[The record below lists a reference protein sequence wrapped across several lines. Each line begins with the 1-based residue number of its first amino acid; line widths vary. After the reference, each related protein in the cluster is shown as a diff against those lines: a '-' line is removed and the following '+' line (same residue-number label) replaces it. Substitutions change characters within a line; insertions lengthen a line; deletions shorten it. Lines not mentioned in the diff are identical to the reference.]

1 LHLIKS
7 NPLRKQIFIFL
18 FFYSI
23 HFFVFSQQRLENSNL
38 DSILKRHYKFGN
50 ISNIGGGVALIDTQ
64 NLYAK
69 NCILSGTELIWKS
82 GKLIYLLNG
91 TGRFYSANS
100 GEYKR
105 EDQTCYGGA
114 NFGSINF
121 AYKDTLY
128 SLGGYGFWQYNS
140 ATRYY
145 KETLKEW
152 DMIPSNQIDGFSRG
166 LNAFVSYGR
175 LDSSIYVIYKKVENE
190 YLSNAKSNDTVFIQ
204 RFDLIQKKWWS
215 SPRILNNQ
223 IAKDFGDISIIQE
236 TGLGLLI
243 HTRQKPFALLLDF
256 PRNRA
261 FEIDPRVSSDLIQ
274 YIKKIENGLSFYDDE
289 KIYLLDISKNAL
301 VQFFFKKDQLK
312 FSAINIYEQLEPAF
326 IFKELRVNLWI
337 LILGALIFTFTL
349 FIVFRRA
356 WAYRIEMPKSIH
368 SNSFLKGD
376 VSIFLDSLNE
386 KEKNLIRVF
395 SRNMK
400 ENKNTTI
407 AEVNQVLSLEKRP
420 FKIQNNI
427 RASVIADIN
436 KRFEP
441 FLSSSENL
449 ITRERSKFDQRYFE
463 YSINAKFRSIF
474 ENL

>member
-274 YIKKIENGLSFYDDE
+274 YIKKIENG
-289 KIYLLDISKNAL
+289 
-301 VQFFFKKDQLK
+301 
-312 FSAINIYEQLEPAF
+312 
-326 IFKELRVNLWI
+326 
-337 LILGALIFTFTL
+337 
-349 FIVFRRA
+349 FRRA